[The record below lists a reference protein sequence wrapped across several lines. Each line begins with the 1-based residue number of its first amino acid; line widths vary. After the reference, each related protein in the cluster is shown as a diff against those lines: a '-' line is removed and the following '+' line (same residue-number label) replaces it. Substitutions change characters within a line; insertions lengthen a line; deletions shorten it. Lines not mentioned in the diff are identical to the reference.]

1 MVGVIFRA
9 FADINPDRGS
19 KAAGKKKKIQSV
31 NPAVLR
37 LLSALAAF
45 QV

>member
-9 FADINPDRGS
+9 FADINPDCGS
-19 KAAGKKKKIQSV
+19 KAAGKKKIQSV